1 MDTWEM
7 IDAERTEMSDLC
19 DTLTPEQWDMTS
31 LCTAWRVR
39 DVIGH
44 VSGGANLSAGRA
56 FLTLLKYGFRLG
68 PMLEQTAIQAGSAP
82 TAQLAAEMRS
92 TIGARKTPPGVKP
105 EGTLT
110 DTVVHQQD
118 VRRVIGIPRSI
129 APDRLRIALDQT
141 KDTSVSLLPGKKRI
155 AGLHLRATDLDWEAG
170 DAAAPK
176 VTGTGEA
183 LLMAMAGRSVAL
195 ADLSGSGVE
204 TLRGRLA
211 PG

>member
-7 IDAERTEMSDLC
+7 IDAERTEFADLC
-19 DTLTPEQWDMTS
+19 DSLTPAQWDMKS
-31 LCTAWRVR
+31 LCSAWRVR

-44 VSGGANLSAGRA
+44 VAQGANLSTGRA
-56 FLTLLKYGFRLG
+56 FVTLLKYGFRLG
-68 PMLEQTAIQAGSAP
+68 PMLEKTAIQAGSAP

-92 TIGARKTPPGVKP
+92 TIGARTTPPGVKP

-118 VRRVIGIPRSI
+118 VRRVIGVPRAI
-129 APDRLRIALDQT
+129 APDRVRIALDQT
-141 KDTSVSLLPGKKRI
+141 KDASASFLPGKKRI

-176 VTGTGEA
+176 VTGTAEA
-183 LLMAMAGRSVAL
+183 LLMAVAGRRVAL

-204 TLRGRLA
+204 TLRNRLA
-211 PG
+211 G